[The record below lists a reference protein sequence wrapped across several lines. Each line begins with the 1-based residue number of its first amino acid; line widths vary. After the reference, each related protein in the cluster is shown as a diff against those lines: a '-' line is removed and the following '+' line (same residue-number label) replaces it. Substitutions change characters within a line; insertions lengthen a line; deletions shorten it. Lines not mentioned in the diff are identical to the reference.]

1 MVDVGCGIGGSSRHI
16 ARKYGCEA
24 VRGITLSPKQAQ
36 RANDITAAEGLA
48 DTVSFQVA
56 GEVGVSE
63 RGGEGG
69 VWQGGVQASLP
80 YCCVWCRGRCS
91 LRPAVGLHHIL
102 C

>member
-48 DTVSFQVA
+48 DTQPV
-56 GEVGVSE
+56 VGPAPD
-63 RGGEGG
+63 GG
-69 VWQGGVQASLP
+69 VHQRSRLFGHAKA
-80 YCCVWCRGRCS
+80 
-91 LRPAVGLHHIL
+91 AVGQAGGHIL
-102 C
+102 GGDHFNKPVGHT